1 MNAGESP
8 CPDHSPDS
16 SAPTSIGCSFILR
29 LMQDILR
36 NVQNRSPLQVF
47 RSETQRRLLIELFFD
62 RDERR
67 TLSDLAR
74 ALDVDPTTVMREID
88 RLADSGLIVEERVG
102 RARSVQIDE
111 SSPYAA
117 PLRQL
122 LGIGLARTES
132 TTREERPAH
141 GPRGGRHDRR
151 PLPSSRQQP

>member
-1 MNAGESP
+1 MTRPALTQHGASSLFP
-8 CPDHSPDS
+8 C
-16 SAPTSIGCSFILR
+16 FLR
-29 LMQDILR
+29 MTQDILR
-36 NVQNRSPLQVF
+36 IVQHRAPIPVF
-47 RSETQRRLLIELFFD
+47 RSETQRRLLVELFFD
-62 RDERR
+62 QDKRR

-88 RLADSGLIVEERVG
+88 RLADSGLIVEERIG

-122 LGIGLARTES
+122 LGIGLRRPES
-132 TTREERPAH
+132 DSSEDRPTH

-151 PLPSSRQQP
+151 PLPSSRQRP